1 VAVSDPLE
9 AVTVNVVK
17 SIPAVGVPLTAPV
30 VVFIVIPVGSVGEI
44 LKVGVV
50 VNPEALKVGPEVKA
64 KPVQPLN
71 EEPFVGTTV
80 GDPLATAIEL
90 NPVTPKSVA
99 RRVTKTVQTA
109 NFFTS

>member
-1 VAVSDPLE
+1 
-9 AVTVNVVK
+9 
-17 SIPAVGVPLTAPV
+17 
-30 VVFIVIPVGSVGEI
+30 
-44 LKVGVV
+44 
-50 VNPEALKVGPEVKA
+50 
-64 KPVQPLN
+64 
-71 EEPFVGTTV
+71 VGTTV

>member
-1 VAVSDPLE
+1 MPE
-9 AVTVNVVK
+9 
-17 SIPAVGVPLTAPV
+17 VGVPLTAPV
-30 VVFIVIPVGSVGEI
+30 VVFIAIPVGSVGEI

-50 VNPEALKVGPEVKA
+50 VNPEALKVGPEDKA
-64 KPVQPLN
+64 EPVQPLN

-90 NPVTPKSVA
+90 NPVTLKSVA

>member
-1 VAVSDPLE
+1 MPE
-9 AVTVNVVK
+9 
-17 SIPAVGVPLTAPV
+17 VGVPLTVPV
-30 VVFIVIPVGSVGEI
+30 VESIVMPVGSEGEI

-50 VNPEALKVGPEVKA
+50 VNPEALKVGPEDKA
-64 KPVQPLN
+64 EPVQPLN
-71 EEPFVGTTV
+71 EDPFVGTTL

-99 RRVTKTVQTA
+99 KRVTTTVQTL